1 MPLFDMPLNED
12 QEEIR
17 LFTIL
22 PDNDRTRPIRGN
34 LHIVSLYDSPDFEA
48 LSYTWGNCSEER
60 TIFVN
65 GQSFPVTPNLE
76 EALRHLRQSHRARVV
91 WIDAIC
97 IDQKNH
103 SEKTFQIPLMGDI
116 YSTASQIIAWL
127 GESNPNI
134 VLAMGLM
141 EHFEDKESPA
151 SQILSKLTKLSG
163 VSVEFTRAGE
173 LAMARAF
180 LGIADILRRP
190 YWNRMWTFQEWHLP
204 GEKIICMCG
213 DFTFDPAPLTE
224 FLPMTI
230 SNTIEKI
237 KSCHDDEDTYNNQ
250 DLEAAKHIRA
260 FDKIIQRFQDL
271 WKEGAV
277 NVFSA
282 RRTRGMFKNYSETT
296 AFMINHDRESTLFTY
311 FRFCNTEGSPS
322 WVLDIMDVTHSP
334 RPDDAEDWDT
344 RYLLPPRQVG
354 VEPEKCLYEDT
365 GHPLPAIDGG
375 LSTLRLSTRQVGVC
389 HPILQ
394 FDSDFI
400 DQIRSIHQITKITPK
415 ELAHVWGR
423 ETLNRRIWEACLGPR
438 NEHLWS
444 SSLGTTLELWR
455 PDIRSRKDPLVKD
468 LEVLAEDLMS
478 YGFLSREDSAKLGLF
493 QGILVRIAG
502 KSLLVVN
509 SQEITGFGIGDGN
522 IKDGDI
528 AIVASGVGQTIV
540 IRKKSEVNTDEQV
553 YTIVGKAG
561 IDGIGEHQKSSQ
573 TPFVTK
579 LKEQPFEEF
588 VIC

>member
-1 MPLFDMPLNED
+1 MPLFEMPLNED

-48 LSYTWGNCSEER
+48 LSYTWGSCSEER

-65 GQSFPVTPNLE
+65 GQCFPVTPNLE
-76 EALRHLRQSHRARVV
+76 EALLHLRQSHRARVV

-116 YSTASQIIAWL
+116 YSTASQVIAWL

-151 SQILSKLTKLSG
+151 SQILSKLIKLSG

-230 SNTIEKI
+230 SNTIKKI
-237 KSCHDDEDTYNNQ
+237 KSRHEDEDTYNDQ

-282 RRTRGMFKNYSETT
+282 RRTRGMFKDYSGIT
-296 AFMINHDRESTLFTY
+296 ALLKYTQGRKCHEPLDRVYGVYGMCPLIREIYPPTYVKSRDQVMLKNHSLHDQ
-311 FRFCNTEGSPS
+311 
-322 WVLDIMDVTHSP
+322 
-334 RPDDAEDWDT
+334 
-344 RYLLPPRQVG
+344 PRQGEHTV
-354 VEPEKCLYEDT
+354 
-365 GHPLPAIDGG
+365 H
-375 LSTLRLSTRQVGVC
+375 RLQV
-389 HPILQ
+389 LQ
-394 FDSDFI
+394 
-400 DQIRSIHQITKITPK
+400 H
-415 ELAHVWGR
+415 
-423 ETLNRRIWEACLGPR
+423 RRITFM
-438 NEHLWS
+438 
-444 SSLGTTLELWR
+444 GTGY
-455 PDIRSRKDPLVKD
+455 
-468 LEVLAEDLMS
+468 
-478 YGFLSREDSAKLGLF
+478 YGCYALTS
-493 QGILVRIAG
+493 
-502 KSLLVVN
+502 
-509 SQEITGFGIGDGN
+509 TG
-522 IKDGDI
+522 
-528 AIVASGVGQTIV
+528 
-540 IRKKSEVNTDEQV
+540 
-553 YTIVGKAG
+553 
-561 IDGIGEHQKSSQ
+561 
-573 TPFVTK
+573 
-579 LKEQPFEEF
+579 
-588 VIC
+588 